1 MVQGEYMSP
10 IDKIFKEIFGQ
21 SPDKAGTAY
30 EKLACIAEH
39 LMSDGVVKHDN
50 KIRGS
55 FSDSLYQIDVL
66 SSCGAD
72 NSMGEAKDYTI
83 QNKKVGRGD
92 LQKLGGALPDI
103 LEVNKGKFYSA
114 TGYTKPAVQY
124 AASSGSF
131 PSGKPIEI
139 YEFRPSTE
147 LDEVGTIKTIII
159 HIKVLIP
166 KPQCGTWIPH
176 FSEKGLD
183 VLRQFFTDSE
193 DGLQVNMMLENLYD
207 SNGGLKLTIRDLTSK
222 NYGSINSDTKSAH
235 ASFLLKEHYIYVNG
249 VLAELK
255 GLEYTIPFS
264 ELNNKLEITD
274 DSNLR
279 FVLKNSDGEVI
290 RFITDETLRNYSFD
304 SAGNVIAP

>member
-1 MVQGEYMSP
+1 MQEEYMSP
-10 IDKIFKEIFGQ
+10 IDKIFQEIFGQ
-21 SPDKAGTAY
+21 SPGKAGTAY

-39 LMSDGVVKHDN
+39 LMSEGVVKHDD

-55 FSDSLYQIDVL
+55 FSNSLYQIDVL
-66 SSCGAD
+66 SSCEKN

-92 LQKLGGALPDI
+92 LQKLGGALPDLSEI
-103 LEVNKGKFYSA
+103 NKGKFYSA

-124 AASSGSF
+124 AASSGNF

-147 LDEVGTIKTIII
+147 LDEIGTIKTIII
-159 HIKVLIP
+159 DVKVIIP

-176 FSEKGLD
+176 FSEKGID
-183 VLRQFFTDSE
+183 VLRQFVTDGE
-193 DGLQVNMMLENLYD
+193 NGLQLNMMLDNLYD
-207 SNGGLKLTIRDLTSK
+207 SNGTPKLTIRDLTSE
-222 NYGSINSDTKSAH
+222 NYGSINSDTSSAH

-255 GLEYTIPFS
+255 GLEYTIPCTEF
-264 ELNNKLEITD
+264 NNTLEITN
-274 DSNLR
+274 DSNFR
-279 FVLKNSDGEVI
+279 FVLKSSDGDVI
-290 RFITDETLRNYSFD
+290 RFITDETLRKYSFD
-304 SAGNVIAP
+304 SAGNLIAP